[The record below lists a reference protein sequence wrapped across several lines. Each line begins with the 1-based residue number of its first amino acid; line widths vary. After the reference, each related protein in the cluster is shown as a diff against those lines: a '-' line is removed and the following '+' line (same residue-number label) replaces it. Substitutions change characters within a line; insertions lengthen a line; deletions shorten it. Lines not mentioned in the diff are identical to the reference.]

1 MLRRKYSDTVTIT
14 GRTIAQEVFA
24 EGLREMARNMHAE
37 DAMSYYTKHSEE
49 IRHHLM
55 PEGTIPLMELCFY
68 AWNAGRIIK
77 LAGQAGIKMVNAGL
91 IGYKSYDELT
101 DRYISYKKGVQ
112 KRVQAGLDH
121 IIHPVF
127 EYEPFI
133 DGETMEEEVYAWALR
148 ETAIKRYYK
157 ELKPIYDDN
166 IYGVWKGK
174 GGLVYPESELVD
186 MCLAEINAARIIELS
201 YNVSGR
207 EVDCSAIGFE
217 SYEDLFNSYVSFRS
231 RKNLYY
237 DEKDEVF
244 NSHGYGCALI
254 I

>member
-148 ETAIKRYYK
+148 ETAI
-157 ELKPIYDDN
+157 
-166 IYGVWKGK
+166 
-174 GGLVYPESELVD
+174 
-186 MCLAEINAARIIELS
+186 
-201 YNVSGR
+201 
-207 EVDCSAIGFE
+207 
-217 SYEDLFNSYVSFRS
+217 
-231 RKNLYY
+231 
-237 DEKDEVF
+237 
-244 NSHGYGCALI
+244 
-254 I
+254 